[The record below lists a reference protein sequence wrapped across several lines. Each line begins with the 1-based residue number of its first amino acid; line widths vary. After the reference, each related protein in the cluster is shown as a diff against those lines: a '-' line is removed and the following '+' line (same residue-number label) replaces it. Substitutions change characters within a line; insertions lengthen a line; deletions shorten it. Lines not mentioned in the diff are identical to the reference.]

1 MTTQGKRLKQ
11 FRTLKNLT
19 QDDLGAVFNVSRQ
32 VVANLEAD
40 RILLNN
46 DKLVSLCENFNLN
59 ISWLL
64 CGIGNMFNQK
74 SDNDIMRKV
83 EELMD
88 RKFKEKGL

>member
-64 CGIGNMFNQK
+64 CGIGSMFNQQ